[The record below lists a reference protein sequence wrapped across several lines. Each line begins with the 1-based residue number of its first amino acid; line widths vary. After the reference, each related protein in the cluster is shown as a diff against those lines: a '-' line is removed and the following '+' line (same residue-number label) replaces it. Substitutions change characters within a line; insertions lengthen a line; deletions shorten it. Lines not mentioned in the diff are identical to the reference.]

1 MRPDTVITLAI
12 VAVALGAVVRRVLEQ
27 MRAARTRRA
36 DGIGCDSCGQ
46 G

>member
-12 VAVALGAVVRRVLEQ
+12 VAVALGAVIRRLMKQ
-27 MRAARTRRA
+27 MRAARPKRA
-36 DGIGCDSCGQ
+36 GGPGCDNCGH

>member
-12 VAVALGAVVRRVLEQ
+12 VAVALGAVVRRVLKQ

-36 DGIGCDSCGQ
+36 DGIGCDNCGQ